1 MKMVT
6 CEVVEKPCELKSG
19 TIERETTV
27 QALTHHVAPEPTKI
41 LFQWHQFGHHY
52 SHNIGTF

>member
-19 TIERETTV
+19 TIEGETTV

-41 LFQWHQFGHHY
+41 LFQ
-52 SHNIGTF
+52 